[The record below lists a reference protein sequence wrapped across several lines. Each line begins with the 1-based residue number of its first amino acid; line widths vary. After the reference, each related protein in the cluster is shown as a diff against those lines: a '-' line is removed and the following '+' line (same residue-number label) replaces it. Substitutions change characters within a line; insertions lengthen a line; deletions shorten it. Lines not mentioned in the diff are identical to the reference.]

1 MTIDFWYS
9 EAEKREQDAKWKKD
23 FKSIGEDV
31 YSFFID
37 KLKERGFEDRE
48 GQWDMSC
55 EITDAMKQ
63 QQHIVVEAGVGI
75 GKTFAYIVPLLYY
88 HKKYKKP
95 IVIATSTIALQE
107 QLAADIQII
116 EDIIGYQ
123 PEIVLAKGQNHF
135 LCKRRFEEYFLCKK
149 DENARKLYDVIDKGG
164 CQKADWDCYIPDNIW
179 NQINVK
185 EFSPTFC
192 RQNCVHKD
200 YCFYYNLRQE
210 LLNTNGIILCNQD
223 LLTINLRKRR
233 SYSKEIIT
241 DRFQF
246 VVIDEAHNLENKVR
260 NCFTMEVSYA
270 SLKKTVEQARKIA
283 RGLGNTIDTKIKV
296 FYKNLDNVFDDLFLQ
311 VEKQNKVAQR
321 EEREIERYYVE
332 RNIASLQELKNCV
345 HDIFMQVSMQFGVD
359 DSYRNRDYDAELEA
373 LEMQEDFLSSMLK
386 KDSESIFW
394 MTLNGRGK
402 KGIVLSSCPKDVNER
417 TEQLYFSDSNF
428 TTILTSATITSGKG
442 KDYKDGYKYFIA
454 NTNFPTDRAFISE
467 PKISPFNYDEHAMI
481 YYTEDMPHPS
491 YERKKFIEKGIDE
504 IVRILEISK
513 GKALILFTAKSDML
527 EVYEGLKDKVPYKV
541 LMQSGSAS
549 QSDIIAEFKKDVN
562 SVLLGTG
569 TYWEGISVEGVALSN
584 LIIFRLPFPVPEPI
598 IEYKTSI
605 CQDGLMEVLVPEMI
619 IKLKQGIGRLIRS
632 EKDFGIVSI
641 IDSRVGE
648 KSKAKYKQMIW
659 DALPIKNKTSDF
671 EEIKKF
677 YNLLEQDNKESEQ

>member
-95 IVIATSTIALQE
+95 IIIATSTIALQE

-116 EDIIGYQ
+116 EDIIGYH

-149 DENARKLYDVIDKGG
+149 DENARKLYDEIDKGG

-296 FYKNLDNVFDDLFLQ
+296 FYKNLDSVFDDLFLQ
-311 VEKQNKVAQR
+311 IEKQNKVAQR

-332 RNIASLQELKNCV
+332 RNIASLQGLKNCV

-386 KDSESIFW
+386 KDSENIFW

-402 KGIVLSSCPKDVNER
+402 KGIVLSSCPKDVNKR

-428 TTILTSATITSGKG
+428 TTILTSATITSGNEE
-442 KDYKDGYKYFIA
+442 DYEDGYKYFIA
-454 NTNFPTDRAFISE
+454 NTNFPTERAFISE

-491 YERKKFIEKGIDE
+491 YERKKFIEKGIEE

-541 LMQSGSAS
+541 LMQGGSAS
-549 QSDIIAEFKKDVN
+549 QSDIIAEFKEDIN

-605 CQDGLMEVLVPEMI
+605 CQDGLMEVLVPDMI

-677 YNLLEQDNKESEQ
+677 YNLLEQDNEENEQ